1 MYQVLK
7 KNWDKSKYLI
17 LTGIFITSILLLTVV
32 YKSDEKIIKK
42 SMTIG
47 ISYENPDLKTFKEFL
62 LNQIKS
68 PFTNLNYE
76 IKRGDTI
83 QKILKKLEELLPVA
97 GLAITAIY
105 QHNVLSKFL

>member
-17 LTGIFITSILLLTVV
+17 FSGIFITSILLLTVV

-47 ISYENPDLKTFKEFL
+47 ISYENPDLKTLKEFL
-62 LNQIKS
+62 FNQIKS

-76 IKRGDTI
+76 IKNG
-83 QKILKKLEELLPVA
+83 KKVYWFKKK
-97 GLAITAIY
+97 G
-105 QHNVLSKFL
+105 VFLTL